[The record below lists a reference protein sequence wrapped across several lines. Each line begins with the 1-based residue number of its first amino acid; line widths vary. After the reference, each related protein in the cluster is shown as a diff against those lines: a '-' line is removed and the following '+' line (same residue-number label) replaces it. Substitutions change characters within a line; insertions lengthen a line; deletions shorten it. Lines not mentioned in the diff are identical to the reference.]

1 MELKHPLGVRRIL
14 LVFGVLALIASFGIQ
29 AKPASA
35 AMPAFV
41 RVVHA
46 SPDIGTAD
54 VFLDGNRVLS
64 NFAFATVTDYVT
76 IPPGPHKVQV
86 ALIGKGAGASVITQ
100 TLSVQSGVAY
110 TVAGIGTKATGF
122 SLEAFI
128 DSNQIAT
135 GMAKVRVYHLSPG
148 TGMVSVSTDGS
159 TVISGLA
166 YEQASNYVTIAPGS
180 YTFDVTATQPST
192 TLPVATTLNA
202 NMVTSIFAVGVFDG
216 TPQLQSVT
224 AQVAGVP
231 GLPPT
236 GSDPNAAPGNSQPL
250 APWLFVA
257 LVLLVVGAGVATRRR
272 ALARQKAKMT
282 SHK

>member
-202 NMVTSIFAVGVFDG
+202 NMVTSIFAVGGVRWYPPAAVCHGASSRRAGSPPDG
-216 TPQLQSVT
+216 ERSKRRTREFAAASSVAVRSSGT
-224 AQVAGVP
+224 
-231 GLPPT
+231 T
-236 GSDPNAAPGNSQPL
+236 GGRCWRGNSSQSACPSKGKNDF
-250 APWLFVA
+250 P
-257 LVLLVVGAGVATRRR
+257 
-272 ALARQKAKMT
+272 
-282 SHK
+282 